1 MIPIYKP
8 YISKYKSSALKA
20 IDTEWISNYGIYT
33 TLANTKLC
41 EILGSRY
48 CVLMCNG
55 TAATHCLFLAI
66 RYKYPYIKKIYVPNN
81 VFVSPWNCALMEYSN
96 IEVMKMD
103 PTTLN
108 IDVSEEYIK
117 TLDTDTAVLIVHNLG
132 NIVNVPRL
140 KRLRPDLIFVE
151 DNCEGLF
158 GKYEDQYSGT
168 ASLCSSISFY
178 SNKVI
183 TTGEGGAFLTD
194 DLDIY
199 RYILSVHSHGM
210 TDERYIHN
218 NLAFNYRMTNV
229 ASAFLYEQ
237 LNDISHILERKKN
250 VFDVYDRLFR
260 ELINQDKIKM
270 IKNEKNTEKSLWM
283 YSIWITGLDYKRL
296 ERFMEE
302 KHIQIRPCFYDIR
315 VHDHL
320 QHIQVKYDELK
331 ESKNCIMIPS
341 YPELTE
347 DEQQYIVSCL
357 KEFITLELLLS
368 NTRSKTATSL

>member
-8 YISKYKSSALKA
+8 YIGKYKSSALKA
-20 IDTEWISNYGIYT
+20 IDSEWISNYGIYT

-41 EILGSRY
+41 EILGNKY

-81 VFVSPWNCALMEYSN
+81 VFVSPWNCALMEYSS
-96 IEVMKMD
+96 IEVMNMD
-103 PTTLN
+103 SSTLN
-108 IDVSEEYIK
+108 IDVSEECIK
-117 TLDTDTAVLIVHNLG
+117 TLEKDTAVLIVHNLG

-140 KRLRPDLIFVE
+140 KRIRPDLIFVE

-158 GKYEDQYSGT
+158 GKYEGQYSGT
-168 ASLCSSISFY
+168 ASLCSSVSFY

-183 TTGEGGAFLTD
+183 TTGEGGAFLTN
-194 DLDIY
+194 DLDVY
-199 RYILSVHSHGM
+199 KYILSVHSHGM
-210 TDERYIHN
+210 TNERYVHN

-237 LNDISHILERKKN
+237 LNDIDHILEKKKN
-250 VFDVYDRLFR
+250 VFQVYDRLFR
-260 ELINQDKIKM
+260 ELVIQNKVEMVKS
-270 IKNEKNTEKSLWM
+270 EKETEKSLWM
-283 YSIWITGLDYKRL
+283 YSICIAGLDYKKM

-320 QHIQVKYDELK
+320 SHIVIEKDRVK
-331 ESKNCIMIPS
+331 ESGDCVMIPS
-341 YPELTE
+341 YPELIE
-347 DEQQYIVSCL
+347 DEQQYIVSCI
-357 KEFITLELLLS
+357 KEYIALE
-368 NTRSKTATSL
+368 KIKK